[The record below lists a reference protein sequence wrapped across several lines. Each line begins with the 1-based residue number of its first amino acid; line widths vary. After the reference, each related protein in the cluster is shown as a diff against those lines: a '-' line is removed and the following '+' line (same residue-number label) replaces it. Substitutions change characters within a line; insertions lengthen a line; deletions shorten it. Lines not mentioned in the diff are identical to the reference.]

1 MKSMKRVWVLLSVW
15 LAFGGLSAGWAQP
28 KKEDPKRRKR
38 NRMVPVKVTPSG
50 VTVLKSKT
58 KTTPRVNPVGKRT
71 LGYYP
76 RGKNKKLKIPKDVV
90 EFTGNFKK
98 EYKCMK
104 LPLNLKINFDLRGAN
119 LEEVTKFMSCIIG
132 KNFLIAD
139 ASAKGKQLTILA
151 PTKITVYEAY
161 KAFIAA
167 LNFNGLTV
175 VDDGTFMR
183 IISKKTMQNDL
194 TPILPLGSRIPDDAR
209 VITRFI
215 SPKHV
220 PVSEIKTLMEQFKS
234 TDGKILEYPPTNS
247 LIVTDTAQNIQRLLK
262 LLRII
267 DVPSGKEKIWL
278 RPLEHVVAEEMK
290 DLLNKIFDTDKK
302 KTTTTPTRRPTVTYR
317 YRYRYRRPTP
327 TQTTTQYQAPQA
339 VQVSK
344 IVADARTNQLIIIA
358 TRQSYLKIDKLI
370 RKLDVPLPEDASIH
384 IYHLENANAEDV
396 AKALAELS
404 KKTTTS
410 SRTTKNVKGKKPTTS
425 STTPSATLLGDV
437 KITAYK
443 PSNSLIIEASRK
455 QYVAVKSLIEKLDV
469 RVKQVYVEAIIME
482 ITTDRSGQFGFSA
495 NGGWL
500 FNYQGETIP
509 LLGAFGGLGLT
520 NIDLNQLNSGG
531 LGFGLQGPTKTVTTG
546 GNTSTAITLSIP
558 TFGFL
563 LQMIQKNSD
572 VNVLSTPHIL
582 TMDNEKAEI
591 QVGRKIPYQAQSIT
605 GLGSLG
611 LLGGST
617 TGTNLSGLTGALGSL
632 GTLSNVKTTDVD
644 LTLSIKP
651 QVNESNFVRLDIEQ
665 KIDEVDS
672 LDPFLG
678 PTVSKRHITNK
689 VVVKDQ
695 QSVVIGGLMK
705 DKEAKGVNKI
715 PFLGDIPIL
724 GLLFRQTTKTV
735 EKKNL
740 ILIITPY
747 IIRDP
752 SDLNRIHRRKMEEV
766 RRFTEKI
773 ALRRKE
779 YMGFIDF
786 DKKHGVLEEIRQ
798 LVEAMRKERLLIE
811 RAKLEGQDV
820 DNIGDPETHD
830 LEYDP
835 FRPRNKR
842 RTGDR
847 KSPKP
852 EPIKVKPEV
861 IDLDN

>member
-1 MKSMKRVWVLLSVW
+1 MLLLVW
-15 LAFGGLSAGWAQP
+15 LAVGIAPGVGAQP

-38 NRMVPVKVTPSG
+38 VVRTVKGTPKG
-50 VTVLKSKT
+50 VTVLKSKS
-58 KTTPRVNPVGKRT
+58 KTTPRVNPLGKRT

-76 RGKNKKLKIPKDVV
+76 RGRNKKLKVPKDVV

-98 EYKCMK
+98 EYKCIK

-119 LEEVTKFMSCIIG
+119 LEEVTKFMSCITG
-132 KNFLIAD
+132 KNFIVAD
-139 ASAKGKQLTILA
+139 GSAKSKTLTILA
-151 PTKITVYEAY
+151 PSKITVYEAY
-161 KAFIAA
+161 KAFLVA
-167 LNFNGLTV
+167 LNSNALTV
-175 VDDGTFMR
+175 IDDGTFLR
-183 IISKKTMQNDL
+183 IINKKTMQNDL
-194 TPILPLGSRIPDDAR
+194 TPIIPLGQRLPDDAR
-209 VITRFI
+209 VVTRFI

-247 LIVTDTAQNIQRLLK
+247 LIITDTAQNIRRLLK
-262 LLRII
+262 LLKII
-267 DVPSGKEKIWL
+267 DVPSGKERIWL

-290 DLLNKIFDTDKK
+290 DLLAKIFDTDKK
-302 KTTTTPTRRPTVTYR
+302 KTPTPTRRRPTITYR
-317 YRYRYRRPTP
+317 YRYRYRRPTQ
-327 TQTTTQYQAPQA
+327 TQQTTQYQAPQA

-404 KKTTTS
+404 KKTTTG
-410 SRTTKNVKGKKPTTS
+410 RTTKNVKGKKPQTNTTVA
-425 STTPSATLLGDV
+425 SATLLGDV

-495 NGGWL
+495 NGGYL
-500 FNYQGETIP
+500 FNYQGDQIP

-531 LGFGLQGPTKTVTTG
+531 FAAGLQGPTKSVTTG

-591 QVGRKIPYQAQSIT
+591 QVGRKIPYQAQSIS

-617 TGTNLSGLTGALGSL
+617 TGTQLGGLTSALGSL

-651 QVNESNFVRLDIEQ
+651 QVNESNFVRLEIDQ

-752 SDLNRIHRRKMEEV
+752 SDLNRIHRRKMEQV
-766 RRFTEKI
+766 RKFTEQI
-773 ALRRKE
+773 AVRRKE
-779 YMGFIDF
+779 YLGFIDY
-786 DKKHGVLEEIRQ
+786 DKKHGVLEEIHQ
-798 LVEAMRKERLLIE
+798 LVMAMRKERLLIE

-842 RTGDR
+842 RRGDR
-847 KSPKP
+847 KRLQP